1 MMGMVLLFA
10 MLETTAK
17 SLSES
22 YPVPLIVWFRYIT
35 HFILMVVLLGPR
47 YGSRLIRTE
56 QLKAQI
62 IRALLLLGSTALY
75 FSALSQLPLA
85 TAKSIS
91 FISPLLVTIFAFFFL
106 KENVSRAIWIAVFV
120 GLLGVLLVINPSK
133 DFNWFFLIPLL
144 SAISYSLY
152 QIMTRHFSA
161 REHPVTTLFYSGLV
175 GSILMSAV
183 VPFFW
188 VTPIL
193 VDVPK
198 FIFLGLAGAF
208 GHYMLIKA
216 MELEDASFLSPLG
229 YTQLVWATFFGV
241 GFTLAALMIDENGS
255 LGRVYLAHAALA
267 ASLWGLL
274 ALMLPR
280 GFAPPTRRWPSLSD
294 HLAIYQTPRLFAP
307 ALGHGIY
314 AALFL
319 ALVTYLPAALNAPW
333 LAPVLPLAGL
343 GGSLLAGILGRIF
356 LPSQLVWGGFLAMAL
371 LFFTVSFMASA
382 APAVAILAMAVSGMV
397 AGGGFAAVPW
407 LNTSP
412 EDRALSNG
420 ALAQLGNIGTFS
432 GTPILAALGA
442 SQAVPMAVIG
452 GLIGAVLTL
461 WAYRAALR

>member
-10 MLETTAK
+10 MLETMAK
-17 SLSES
+17 SLSQS

-62 IRALLLLGSTALY
+62 TRALLLLGSTALY

-161 REHPVTTLFYSGLV
+161 REHPVTTLFYSGLI

-188 VTPIL
+188 VTPML
-193 VDVPK
+193 VDLPK

-229 YTQLVWATFFGV
+229 YTQLVWATFFG
-241 GFTLAALMIDENGS
+241 
-255 LGRVYLAHAALA
+255 YLA
-267 ASLWGLL
+267 
-274 ALMLPR
+274 
-280 GFAPPTRRWPSLSD
+280 FD
-294 HLAIYQTPRLFAP
+294 HLPDAKGFVGMGIIVGAGLYV
-307 ALGHGIY
+307 ALGQSRRRRESAY
-314 AALFL
+314 
-319 ALVTYLPAALNAPW
+319 
-333 LAPVLPLAGL
+333 
-343 GGSLLAGILGRIF
+343 
-356 LPSQLVWGGFLAMAL
+356 
-371 LFFTVSFMASA
+371 VS
-382 APAVAILAMAVSGMV
+382 I
-397 AGGGFAAVPW
+397 
-407 LNTSP
+407 
-412 EDRALSNG
+412 E
-420 ALAQLGNIGTFS
+420 
-432 GTPILAALGA
+432 
-442 SQAVPMAVIG
+442 
-452 GLIGAVLTL
+452 
-461 WAYRAALR
+461 